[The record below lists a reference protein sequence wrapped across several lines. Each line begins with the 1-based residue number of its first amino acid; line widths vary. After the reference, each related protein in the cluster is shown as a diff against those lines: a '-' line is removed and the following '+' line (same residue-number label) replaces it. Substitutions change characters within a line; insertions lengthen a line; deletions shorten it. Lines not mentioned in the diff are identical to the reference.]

1 MSRVTELATPPAAEP
16 SAGSAPRLT
25 YLVKRLEMAER
36 ARMEEVLQ
44 THGVTLHQYTALS
57 LLERRDGLSSAQ
69 LARRHFVTPQAMNQL
84 VAALERDGLIH
95 REPDTGNRK
104 ILRASLTGRGQTV
117 LEACHAAVDELERQM
132 PADFTPDQER
142 EFRAALQR
150 SLRGLADSA

>member
-1 MSRVTELATPPAAEP
+1 VTELPAPPT
-16 SAGSAPRLT
+16 GPRLT

-44 THGVTLHQYTALS
+44 AHGVTLHQYTALS

-84 VAALERDGLIH
+84 VATLERDGLIR
-95 REPDTGNRK
+95 REPDTANRR
-104 ILRASLTGRGQTV
+104 ILRTSLTDKGRQA
-117 LEACHAAVDELERQM
+117 LAACHVAVDELERQM
-132 PADFTPDQER
+132 LAGFTAAQEQAFR
-142 EFRAALQR
+142 EALER

>member
-1 MSRVTELATPPAAEP
+1 MSSVTELAD
-16 SAGSAPRLT
+16 GPRLT

-44 THGVTLHQYTALS
+44 AQGVTLHQYTALS

-84 VAALERDGLIH
+84 VATLERDGLIR
-95 REPDTGNRK
+95 REPDVANRR
-104 ILRASLTGRGQTV
+104 ILRTSLTDKGRQALV
-117 LEACHAAVDELERQM
+117 ACHVAVDELERQM
-132 PADFTPDQER
+132 LAGFTAAQEQAFR
-142 EFRAALQR
+142 EALER

>member
-1 MSRVTELATPPAAEP
+1 
-16 SAGSAPRLT
+16 
-25 YLVKRLEMAER
+25 
-36 ARMEEVLQ
+36 
-44 THGVTLHQYTALS
+44 
-57 LLERRDGLSSAQ
+57 
-69 LARRHFVTPQAMNQL
+69 MNQL

-132 PADFTPDQER
+132 LADFTPDQEQ